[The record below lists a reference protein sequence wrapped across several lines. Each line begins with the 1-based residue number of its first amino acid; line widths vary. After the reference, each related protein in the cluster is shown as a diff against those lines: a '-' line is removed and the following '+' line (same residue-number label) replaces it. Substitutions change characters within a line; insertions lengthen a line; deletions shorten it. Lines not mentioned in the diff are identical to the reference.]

1 MSRPPLFYGWWLVL
15 MALAC
20 MVVGGPVVTFTFGT
34 FVGPLHDAYGW
45 SRAQLSLGPSL
56 ALIGATLSQPI
67 LGRCVDRF
75 GSRWAIFVCAFGFG
89 ASWIGLFFVSDALW
103 QFYVLYFSLGAFGAG
118 VGPVTLAPVL
128 SHWFEKKRGLAFGL
142 AMIGIGLGGFL
153 MVPLAQW
160 LIDIYGWRAA
170 YAVIGGLVWVVVFS
184 VVGLLLRE
192 RPEPYG
198 LLPDGASASPQ
209 ASTGSNTSPSALS
222 LSLQQAWRT
231 RSFWC
236 LFTAFFLSSV
246 VIHGVLIHL
255 IPLLTDQGLSRQ
267 RAASYLAVL
276 ALSSTVARAG
286 AGFLADWAHVRW
298 AMGAKYVA
306 FGSFMAA
313 SLGISWLWQGT
324 DALSITIFVI
334 LFGLSLGAEM
344 DLFPYMTSRC
354 FGLGAFGE
362 LYAYVLVAFGLGG
375 MVGPY
380 LTGTL
385 YELNGSYASALQMFL
400 GLMSVSAVLMLPLR
414 ALEQPAGK

>member
-1 MSRPPLFYGWWLVL
+1 M
-15 MALAC
+15 
-20 MVVGGPVVTFTFGT
+20 
-34 FVGPLHDAYGW
+34 
-45 SRAQLSLGPSL
+45 
-56 ALIGATLSQPI
+56 IGATLSQPV
-67 LGRCVDRF
+67 LGRWVDRF

-89 ASWIGLFFVSDALW
+89 ASWIGLFFVSGALW
-103 QFYVLYFSLGAFGAG
+103 HFYLLYFCLGAFGAG

-128 SHWFEKKRGLAFGL
+128 SHWFEKQRGLAFGF

-153 MVPLAQW
+153 MVPLAHW
-160 LIDIYGWRAA
+160 LIATYGWRAA
-170 YAVIGGLVWVVVFS
+170 YAAIGGLVWIVVFG

-198 LLPDGASASPQ
+198 LLPDGVAARQQESADVSP
-209 ASTGSNTSPSALS
+209 PVVLS

-236 LFTAFFLSSV
+236 LFSAFFLSSV

-255 IPLLTDQGLSRQ
+255 IPLLTDQGLSRG
-267 RAASYLAVL
+267 RAVSYLAVL
-276 ALSSTVARAG
+276 ALSSTVARGG
-286 AGFLADWAHVRW
+286 AGFLADWAHARW

-306 FGSFMAA
+306 FGSFLAA

-324 DALSITIFVI
+324 DTLSVTLFVI

-375 MVGPY
+375 VVGPV

-385 YELNGSYASALQMFL
+385 YELTGSYTLALQGFL
-400 GLMSVSAVLMLPLR
+400 VLMSLAAVLMLPLQ
-414 ALEQPAGK
+414 ALDEPEVAQR